1 MTTAALATA
10 PRSSLSAPNA
20 CDEAARG
27 KSVVVVGAGGVIGS
41 HLVPHLGR
49 MCELSRVILIDRDL
63 YEPTNLRSQAITARD
78 LGQPKAVVQARRLR
92 QINPA
97 LQVHAIADAV
107 ENVPLGLLRCDVIL
121 AALDSRAARRVV
133 QRAAWRLGVP
143 WIDSGVH
150 GDDLLARV
158 NVYVPRAGQP
168 CLECAWQARD
178 YATLDQ
184 TYPCDPAAQSAPPT
198 NAPSSIGALA
208 ASLEALE
215 CQKVLSGKWEWVAVG
230 RQVLINASAHTHFIT
245 RFGLNPACRFDHA
258 VWNIE
263 LLNHRPAQ
271 LTLRD
276 ALACAD
282 LAGHDAPSLA
292 LGVEGMVFLRKL
304 TCTGCGFTRE
314 LLRLS
319 GRLRA
324 AERACVRCDLPM
336 RAAGFDMAEWLRAAD
351 LAPAT
356 LARSLR
362 SVGLRSGDVFTV
374 SGALGQRRFQ
384 IGKPEA

>member
-1 MTTAALATA
+1 MTPAALATL
-10 PRSSLSAPNA
+10 PRASDSAP
-20 CDEAARG
+20 ETRVAAGRG
-27 KSVVVVGAGGVIGS
+27 KSVVVAGAGGVIGS

-49 MCELSRVILIDRDL
+49 MPDVSRVTLIDRDV
-63 YEPTNLRSQAITARD
+63 YESTNLRSQAITARD
-78 LGQPKAVVQARRLR
+78 VGKAKAVVQAQRLR

-97 LQVHAIADAV
+97 LHVQAIADAV

-121 AALDSRAARRVV
+121 AALDSRAARRTVH
-133 QRAAWRLGVP
+133 RAAWRLGVP

-168 CLECAWQARD
+168 CLECAWQPRD
-178 YATLDQ
+178 YETLDQ
-184 TYPCDPAAQSAPPT
+184 AYPCDPSAQLAPPT

-215 CQKVLSGKWEWVAVG
+215 CQKLLSGQWEWAAIG
-230 RQVLINASAHTHFIT
+230 RQVLINASAHTHFVT
-245 RFGLNPACRFDHA
+245 RFPVNPACRFDHA

-263 LLNHRPAQ
+263 LLNRRPAE
-271 LTLRD
+271 LTLRG

-282 LAGHDAPSLA
+282 PAVHDDPSLA
-292 LGVEGMVFLRKL
+292 LGVEGMAFLRTL
-304 TCTGCGFTRE
+304 TCTGCGFTKE

-324 AERACVRCDLPM
+324 AERTCVRCDQPM
-336 RAAGFDMAEWLRAAD
+336 RAAGFDMTEWLRAAD
-351 LAPAT
+351 LAPAM
-356 LARSLR
+356 LARSLC
-362 SVGLRSGDVFTV
+362 SAGLRSGDVLTV
-374 SGALGQRRFQ
+374 SGASGPRRFQ
-384 IGKPEA
+384 IGSPEA